1 MAGGTV
7 TLNHLTKCFGSQCA
21 VDGIFAEIAAGEFF
35 SLLGPSGCGKTTTLR
50 MLAGFEEPTRGQIVL
65 DGEDVTHLPP
75 NKRKVNT
82 VFQHYALF
90 PFLDVR
96 ANVAFGLRYKHCSKK
111 ELHQRVGEAL
121 ELVELG
127 PYQRRRPAQLSGGQ
141 QQRVALAR
149 ALVLR
154 PSVLLL
160 DEPLGALD
168 ARMRRT
174 LQVELKA
181 LQERVGITFVYV
193 THDQE
198 EALTMSD
205 RIAVMASGRIVQ
217 MGSPQAVYDEP
228 ADAYVA
234 DFLGV
239 SNLMDAVVR
248 VPGNGSRPC
257 TVTVGGFELNAESG
271 AVDASGRVRLAIRP
285 EQVVLRGYQESL
297 ANQIP
302 GIVERT
308 VFLGS
313 ATQVF
318 VHLAA
323 GLTIQALAGNTSEAA
338 SWPAGTPVQACL
350 PPAALRVL
358 PCDPAG
364 EEALAE
370 ADNAS
375 EPVGTVSPAP

>member
-7 TLNHLTKCFGSQCA
+7 TLSDLTKRFGSQRA
-21 VDGIFAEIAAGEFF
+21 VDGICAEITAGEFF

-50 MLAGFEEPTRGQIVL
+50 MLAGFEDPTTGQIVI
-65 DGEDVTHLPP
+65 DGAEVTHLPP

-96 ANVAFGLRYKHCSKK
+96 ANVAFGLRYQHCSKR
-111 ELHQRVGEAL
+111 ELNQRVGEAL

-127 PYQRRRPAQLSGGQ
+127 DYERRKPAQLSGGQ

-193 THDQE
+193 THDQG

-205 RIAVMASGRIVQ
+205 RVAVMRNGRIVQ
-217 MGSPQAVYDEP
+217 VGSPRTVYDEP
-228 ADAYVA
+228 ADAWVA

-248 VPGNGSRPC
+248 TPGNGTRPAA
-257 TVTVGGFELNAESG
+257 VTTGGYELEASDG
-271 AVDASGRVRLAIRP
+271 AVAEAGQVRLAIRP
-285 EQVVLRGYQESL
+285 ERVILCGFEESR
-297 ANQIP
+297 ANLIP

-313 ATQVF
+313 VTQVI
-318 VHLAA
+318 VHLAS
-323 GLTIQALAGNTSEAA
+323 GVTIQALADNASEAA
-338 SWPAGTPVQACL
+338 SWSSGTPVQACL
-350 PPAALRVL
+350 PADSLRVL
-358 PCDPAG
+358 PCDPA
-364 EEALAE
+364 
-370 ADNAS
+370 
-375 EPVGTVSPAP
+375 

>member
-1 MAGGTV
+1 MAGGAV
-7 TLNHLTKCFGSQCA
+7 TLIDVTKRFGSHAA
-21 VDGIFAEIAAGEFF
+21 VNGISAEITAGEFF

-50 MLAGFEEPTRGQIVL
+50 MLAGFEDPTSGRIVL
-65 DGEDVTHLPP
+65 DGDDVTALPP

-90 PFLDVR
+90 PFLDVQ
-96 ANVAFGLRYKHCSKK
+96 ANVAFGLRYQRCTRA
-111 ELHQRVGEAL
+111 ELNRRVGEAL
-121 ELVELG
+121 DLVELG
-127 PYQRRRPAQLSGGQ
+127 AYQKRRPAQLSGGQ

-168 ARMRRT
+168 AKMRRT

-217 MGSPQAVYDEP
+217 MGTPHQVYDEP
-228 ADAYVA
+228 ANAYVA

-239 SNLMDAVVR
+239 SNLMDAIVR
-248 VPGNGSRPC
+248 SPGGGTRPC
-257 TVTVGGFELNAESG
+257 TVGVGEFALSAASG
-271 AVDASGRVRLAIRP
+271 AVDATGQVRIAIRP
-285 EQVVLRGYQESL
+285 EQISLHAYQESGTSR
-297 ANQIP
+297 IP

-308 VFLGS
+308 VFLGA
-313 ATQVF
+313 ATQVL

-323 GLTIQALAGNTSEAA
+323 GVTIQALVGNRSE
-338 SWPAGTPVQACL
+338 WPAGTPVQVSL
-350 PPAALRVL
+350 PPEALRVL
-358 PCDPAG
+358 PRD
-364 EEALAE
+364 AE
-370 ADNAS
+370 
-375 EPVGTVSPAP
+375 VSPAEPASAAGPASAAAAVATSIP